1 MWFDC
6 EENFKRLSSP
16 DSISFYLNKLK
27 ESGVTDVVVDVK
39 SIMGETLYKSAY
51 APYMNEWKGFV
62 KEDGY
67 DILSRFIELA
77 APTGIRVH
85 ASLNVFSG
93 GHNFFDR
100 GIIYNDHAAWQSQN
114 YLPEGIVPIS
124 SIKTNYNGMLNPALP
139 EVREYELNIIKEL
152 VTNYPDLDGIVL
164 DRGRYDGITS
174 DFSRESLKM
183 FESYANVTP
192 DRFPEDIFTWVKD
205 SQGQD
210 SIKRGKYF
218 NLWIE
223 WRASVIYTFFRDVR
237 REIKKINPE
246 IEFSDYTGSWYPLYY
261 ELGVN
266 WASQEYEPSEE
277 YDWATPR
284 YKEYGYAELLDTY
297 MSGLYYY
304 EVTKDEI
311 NRANQESIN
320 NHSEAAMGKTREYW
334 YSVEGAAEIAA
345 GVTMGKVPLYGSLYI
360 FQYKDDAAQFK
371 KAVKMAAGKT
381 DGLMLYDIGDIINQN
396 WWDVLKEALNEIR

>member
-1 MWFDC
+1 
-6 EENFKRLSSP
+6 
-16 DSISFYLNKLK
+16 
-27 ESGVTDVVVDVK
+27 
-39 SIMGETLYKSAY
+39 
-51 APYMNEWKGFV
+51 
-62 KEDGY
+62 
-67 DILSRFIELA
+67 
-77 APTGIRVH
+77 
-85 ASLNVFSG
+85 
-93 GHNFFDR
+93 
-100 GIIYNDHAAWQSQN
+100 
-114 YLPEGIVPIS
+114 
-124 SIKTNYNGMLNPALP
+124 MLNPALP
-139 EVREYELNIIKEL
+139 EVREYEMNIIKEL
-152 VTNYPDLDGIVL
+152 VTDYPDLDGIVL

-174 DFSRESLKM
+174 DFSQESLKM
-183 FESYANVTP
+183 FESYAHVTP
-192 DRFPEDIFTWVKD
+192 DRFPEDIFTWIKD
-205 SQGQD
+205 SKGQD

-266 WASQEYEPSEE
+266 WASKEYDPSEE

-297 MSGLYYY
+297 MSGLYYF

-320 NHSEAAMGKTREYW
+320 NHSEAGMGKTREYW

-345 GVTMGKVPLYGSLYI
+345 RVTMGKVPLYGSLYV
-360 FQYKDDAAQFK
+360 FQYKDDPVQFK
-371 KAVKMAAGKT
+371 KAVKMAADKT
-381 DGLMLYDIGDIINQN
+381 DGIMLYDIGDIINQN
-396 WWDVLKEALNEIR
+396 WWNILKEGLNEIR